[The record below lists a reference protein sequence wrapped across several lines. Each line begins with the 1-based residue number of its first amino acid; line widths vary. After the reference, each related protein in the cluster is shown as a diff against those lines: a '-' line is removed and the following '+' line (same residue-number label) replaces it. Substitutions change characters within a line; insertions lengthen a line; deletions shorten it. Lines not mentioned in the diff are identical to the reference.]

1 MTSGFQKIAIAIF
14 VVCLTASGLVAA
26 PSFASTTF
34 ASGTECQVTVT
45 SASNLTYSHDAGNR
59 TCTFTFQY
67 NSSANSITLPDG
79 LYETTITLQGA
90 RGGQGGTRGT
100 TTASTNSYVGQ
111 FSGVIPDSSGKTIT
125 ISTGARGSNGANPR
139 RNGTAQSGPSGGINS
154 LGYGNGGSGGGIT
167 GGYDSGQQS
176 NGTGGSGGAATVAI
190 IDGVGIFAGGGGGTG
205 GSGRRHDYG
214 GERSH
219 AGGTASSTATSTV
232 SASNNG
238 GNGGTRSGNNNSF
251 DAWTWVGGG
260 GGGGGGYA
268 GGAGGSLGWLDRFA
282 GPSGPSTGGYPGL
295 NGSDYPLESTIST
308 YALKATSVTTSDA
321 DGSVVLVVIYRASTV
336 TSISFSE
343 TTLQYRT
350 ITPITAVTTVS
361 GRVTFRANGKYI
373 PGCRRLKSNS
383 SNSYSVTCMYKASNH
398 TQVLIKAIFDPG
410 PAFYESTATTSK
422 FQVIKRTSPRWR

>member
-1 MTSGFQKIAIAIF
+1 MALVLRKITIVIF
-14 VVCLTASGLVAA
+14 LACLAASGLVTA

-34 ASGTECQVTVT
+34 ASGTECQVTVSST
-45 SASNLTYSHDAGNR
+45 SNLTYSHDAGNR
-59 TCTFTFQY
+59 TCTFTFQH
-67 NSSANSITLPDG
+67 NSSARSITLPDG

-90 RGGQGGTRGT
+90 RGGQGGKRGT

-125 ISTGARGSNGANPR
+125 ISTGARGSNGSNPT
-139 RNGTAQSGPSGGINS
+139 RNGTARSGPSGGINS
-154 LGYGNGGSGGGIT
+154 LGYGNGGSGGGIL

-205 GSGRRHDYG
+205 GSGRKHGDG
-214 GERSH
+214 GVNSR

-232 SASNNG
+232 SESTNG
-238 GNGGTRSGNNNSF
+238 GNGAGNSGNNNTL

-260 GGGGGGYA
+260 GGGGGGYS
-268 GGAGGSLGWLDRFA
+268 GGSGGSA
-282 GPSGPSTGGYPGL
+282 GTLSFNKGTSAPSTGGYPGL
-295 NGSDYPLESTIST
+295 NGTDYPLESTTSS
-308 YALKATSVTTSDA
+308 YALKETSVETPDA
-321 DGSVVLVVIYRASTV
+321 DGSVVLVVTYKGSTV
-336 TSISFSE
+336 TTISFSE

-350 ITPITAVTTVS
+350 LTPITAVTTVS
-361 GRVTFRANGKYI
+361 GRVTFRANGKFI
-373 PGCRRLKSNS
+373 PGCRRLTSNS